1 VHVWQ
6 LVRNVLLLLACSHA
20 ILSLQQAIVHPSP
33 FLTRFSFLT
42 SAVTP
47 APAYQ
52 KESVEKESKARKS
65 SCPLP
70 HAVGGRGVGRPPPA
84 RGGGGGGPGA
94 PPPPPPTARWRQG
107 GRKKDQV
114 HVEHT

>member
-70 HAVGGRGVGRPPPA
+70 HAVGGRGVG
-84 RGGGGGGPGA
+84 GPG
-94 PPPPPPTARWRQG
+94 PPPPTARWRQG